1 MNDKT
6 LRVSLGIVRSVIIAV
21 GSILLIIIAQKSGTD
36 ETYNDGMA
44 RYGSQLNLVYN
55 LTLVALAVCALA
67 AVAFGLIFFISNI
80 KQRLST
86 LLGIVGFVAIGLISF
101 YVLADGTVL
110 RAYEVSGISVS
121 EGESAFAGGGIYM
134 VYILGILALAAI
146 VWAEV
151 SKIFK

>member
-6 LRVSLGIVRSVIIAV
+6 LRVSLGILRSVIIAV
-21 GSILLIIIAQKSGTD
+21 GSILLIMIAQNSGTD

-44 RYGSQLNLVYN
+44 NYGTQLDLVYTI
-55 LTLVALAVCALA
+55 TLIALALCIVAAL
-67 AVAFGLIFFISNI
+67 AFGLVFFLSNI
-80 KQRLST
+80 KQRLTT
-86 LLGIVGFVAIGLISF
+86 LLGIVGFVVIGLISF

-110 RAYEVSGISVS
+110 KAYETGGVTVT
-121 EGESAFAGGGIYM
+121 EGESIFAGGGIYM
-134 VYILGILALAAI
+134 TYILGVIALGAI

>member
-6 LRVSLGIVRSVIIAV
+6 LRVSLGILRSVIIAV
-21 GSILLIIIAQKSGTD
+21 GSILLIMIAQNSGTD

-44 RYGSQLNLVYN
+44 NYGTQLDLVYTI
-55 LTLVALAVCALA
+55 TLIALALCIVAAL
-67 AVAFGLIFFISNI
+67 AFGLVFFLSNI
-80 KQRLST
+80 KQRLTT
-86 LLGIVGFVAIGLISF
+86 LLGIVGFVVIGLISF

-110 RAYEVSGISVS
+110 KAYETGGATVT
-121 EGESAFAGGGIYM
+121 EGESIFAGGGIYM
-134 VYILGILALAAI
+134 TYILGVIALGAI

>member
-6 LRVSLGIVRSVIIAV
+6 LRVSLGILRSVIIAV
-21 GSILLIIIAQKSGTD
+21 GSILLIMIAQNSGTD

-44 RYGSQLNLVYN
+44 NYGSQLDLVYTI
-55 LTLVALAVCALA
+55 TLIALALCIV
-67 AVAFGLIFFISNI
+67 AVLAFGLIFFIANI
-80 KQRLST
+80 KQRLTT
-86 LLGIVGFVAIGLISF
+86 LLGIVGFVVIGLISF

-110 RAYEVSGISVS
+110 KAYETGGVSVS
-121 EGESAFAGGGIYM
+121 EGESIFAGGGIYM
-134 VYILGILALAAI
+134 TYILGLIALGAI

>member
-6 LRVSLGIVRSVIIAV
+6 LRVSLGILRSVIIVV
-21 GSILLIIIAQKSGTD
+21 GSVLLLMIAQKSGTD

-44 RYGSQLNLVYN
+44 NYGSQLDLVYTI
-55 LTLVALAVCALA
+55 TLIALGLCILA
-67 AVAFGLIFFISNI
+67 ALAFGLIFFISNI
-80 KQRLST
+80 KQRLTT
-86 LLGIVGFVAIGLISF
+86 LLGIVGFVVIGLISF

-110 RAYEVSGISVS
+110 KAYETGGVTVT
-121 EGESAFAGGGIYM
+121 EGESLFAGGGIYM
-134 VYILGILALAAI
+134 TYILGLIAVGAI

>member
-6 LRVSLGIVRSVIIAV
+6 LRVSLGILRSVIIAV
-21 GSILLIIIAQKSGTD
+21 GSILLLMIAQKSGTD

-44 RYGSQLNLVYN
+44 NYGSQLDLVYTI
-55 LTLVALAVCALA
+55 TLIALGLCIVAAL
-67 AVAFGLIFFISNI
+67 AFGLIFFIANI
-80 KQRLST
+80 KQRLTT
-86 LLGIVGFVAIGLISF
+86 LLGIVGFVVIGLISF

-110 RAYEVSGISVS
+110 KAYETGGVTVT
-121 EGESAFAGGGIYM
+121 EGESIFAGGGIYM
-134 VYILGILALAAI
+134 TYILGLIAVGAI